1 MTGNSLELVTDHSSS
16 MQEALDRISSP
27 IKRKKQNKKKVK
39 SEKFFEQLKFGLRE
53 TSFFEKSLAVYLRPA
68 WNSKPSC
75 FHLLSAEITDVCQ

>member
-1 MTGNSLELVTDHSSS
+1 

-53 TSFFEKSLAVYLRPA
+53 PLFLRRVWLFISGQLGTQNPPA
-68 WNSKPSC
+68 SIS
-75 FHLLSAEITDVCQ
+75 